1 MNNRPTKKSIYNDTI
16 CWWRLVWEYWCMHIN
31 WIVSQND
38 ILLYVLSP
46 KGYLY
51 YINSHKSSQAKL
63 LQKSYHKDES
73 GLIWVRNIIRRLKCK
88 QKISTLAHNTRKGP
102 SFRFS
107 MVVFLWSYQ
116 INKSS
121 SSSDT
126 YIKNSLNWQSSFHFS
141 SYVIV

>member
-63 LQKSYHKDES
+63 LQKSYHKDWS
-73 GLIWVRNIIRRLKCK
+73 GLIWVWDIIRRLKCK
-88 QKISTLAHNTRKGP
+88 RKTSTLAHNTSKGP
-102 SFRFS
+102 SFRFFAVVLF
-107 MVVFLWSYQ
+107 MVLSNQQ
-116 INKSS
+116 IKLLI
-121 SSSDT
+121 D
-126 YIKNSLNWQSSFHFS
+126 YIYKNSLNWQSFFHF
-141 SYVIV
+141 